1 MHTRFK
7 DELIFLWAIR
17 RDMDL
22 RGRTSVELDAPP
34 RVAGMR
40 ERFAHQALTEEVGLL
55 TVNDSASRQAFVD
68 RMSDGDARIAKWLA
82 EQIDENVWA
91 ALEEREERRASILT
105 GEYFDSDKHGIL
117 PPKKEVESASE
128 QPAIA

>member
-1 MHTRFK
+1 M
-7 DELIFLWAIR
+7 
-17 RDMDL
+17 
-22 RGRTSVELDAPP
+22 
-34 RVAGMR
+34 
-40 ERFAHQALTEEVGLL
+40 

-91 ALEEREERRASILT
+91 ALEEREERRTSVLT
-105 GEYFDSDKHGIL
+105 SQSFDSDKHGIL